1 MSAFLLLGIGITFS
15 GLLLLFEH
23 CYFKYL
29 RKYLA
34 RFQNTAWVQLIS
46 IDVAESLERTRQN
59 NKMEGND
66 KNNHKIGENEI
77 DECTNA
83 LDTELDEADEIQP
96 DNGNKFLG
104 YARPNGGS
112 KFMGKTFQATQ
123 LTHERFLTIDHSW

>member
-59 NKMEGND
+59 NKMEGNY
-66 KNNHKIGENEI
+66 KNNQSIGENEI
-77 DECTNA
+77 DECANA
-83 LDTELDEADEIQP
+83 LDTELDEADEP
-96 DNGNKFLG
+96 DNGKFLG
-104 YARPNGGS
+104 YARPTGRRILLYCRLIISSGGPPFCIL
-112 KFMGKTFQATQ
+112 KY
-123 LTHERFLTIDHSW
+123 RFCKK

>member
-34 RFQNTAWVQLIS
+34 RFRNTAWVQLIS

-66 KNNHKIGENEI
+66 KNNQNIGENEI

-83 LDTELDEADEIQP
+83 LDTELDEEDEIQP
-96 DNGNKFLG
+96 DNGNEFLG
-104 YARPNGGS
+104 YA
-112 KFMGKTFQATQ
+112 
-123 LTHERFLTIDHSW
+123 FLIKAIILLLLPSNI

>member
-34 RFQNTAWVQLIS
+34 RFRNTEWVQLIS
-46 IDVAESLERTRQN
+46 IDVAESLEATRQN
-59 NKMEGND
+59 NKLEGNY
-66 KNNHKIGENEI
+66 KSNQNIEENGI

-83 LDTELDEADEIQP
+83 LDTELDEADEIKP
-96 DNGNKFLG
+96 DNGNIFLG
-104 YARPNGGS
+104 YARPNGRRILVS
-112 KFMGKTFQATQ
+112 P
-123 LTHERFLTIDHSW
+123 

>member
-23 CYFKYL
+23 CYFRYL

-34 RFQNTAWVQLIS
+34 RFRNTAWVQLIS

-59 NKMEGND
+59 NQMEGND
-66 KNNHKIGENEI
+66 KNNQSIGENEI

-104 YARPNGGS
+104 YARPTGGS
-112 KFMGKTFQATQ
+112 EIIGKKFQAAVV
-123 LTHERFLTIDHSW
+123 HD